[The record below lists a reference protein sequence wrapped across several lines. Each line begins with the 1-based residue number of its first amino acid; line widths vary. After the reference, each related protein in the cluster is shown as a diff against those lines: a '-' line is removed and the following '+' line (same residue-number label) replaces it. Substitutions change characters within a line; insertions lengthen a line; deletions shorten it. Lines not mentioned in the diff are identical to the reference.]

1 MIGGFAGAVLGA
13 EAGVAASTIEYAGA
27 NPVTPVTISGDVAV
41 GYVVP
46 QDVTIY
52 PVEGDDQYGYIY
64 ANGRVWIVD
73 NNTRALVQSPGYLV
87 SQSSADFAIANP
99 IDPIEAQGDVV
110 VGYVLPEGATITP
123 VPNDSYYGYVYINGR
138 PALVDTSSRT
148 VVYYQ

>member
-1 MIGGFAGAVLGA
+1 M
-13 EAGVAASTIEYAGA
+13 
-27 NPVTPVTISGDVAV
+27 TISGDVAV